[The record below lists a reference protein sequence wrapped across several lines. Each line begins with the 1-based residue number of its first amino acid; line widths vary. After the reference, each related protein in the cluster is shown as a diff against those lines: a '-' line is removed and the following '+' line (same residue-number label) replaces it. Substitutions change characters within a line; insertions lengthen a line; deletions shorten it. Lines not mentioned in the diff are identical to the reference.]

1 MKILKGTVFGTIAY
15 FLLGWLV
22 WGILVRDYFMTNMNQ
37 CAARPDEDM
46 VWWALILSN
55 LVFAFLLTLILKWR
69 GAKGVADGLTTGAL
83 IGFLFA
89 LCIDASS
96 WSMTTNFNSLGVAVV
111 DVAVNTLF
119 SAVIGVIIILTWGKE
134 KTS

>member
-1 MKILKGTVFGTIAY
+1 MKILRGTVFGTIAY

-22 WGILVRDYFMTNMNQ
+22 WGILLSDYFKANMNS
-37 CAARPDEDM
+37 CAARPDGEM

-55 LVFAFLLTLILKWR
+55 LVFALVLTLILKWR

-89 LCIDASS
+89 LYIDASF

-119 SAVIGVIIILTWGKE
+119 SAVIGVVIVLTWGKE
-134 KTS
+134 KKA